1 MNPAGAGGLS
11 AAEVDALLAP
21 LEASQSALVAVSGG
35 PDSTA
40 LLLMAAEWAARR
52 ATTRI
57 AAATVDHG
65 LRPESAAEARGVAEL
80 CERLGVPHHI
90 LVWTGAKPST
100 RLQERAREA
109 RYRLLAEK
117 ARAIGA
123 DMVVTAHHADDQV
136 ETVLF
141 RLMRGSGVAG
151 LRGMEP
157 MSRREGVTIARPLLG
172 VGKSALVAFA
182 RARGAAF
189 VQDPSNAELRFAR
202 PRLRA
207 LISTL
212 AGEGLD
218 AEGLGRLARRAAEVD
233 EALARMTVEVEAR
246 LGKDGA
252 VDARVLFEAPIAIV
266 QRVLA
271 RRIAAAGG
279 REASRI
285 GLEKIEALALRLRDA
300 SIDGRALKA
309 NVGGALV
316 ELNAKG
322 RLRFSPEP
330 ARRTATVAAA
340 VGPTVHAAQRKSTSV
355 DLAAGSRRLGQRK
368 SVVGRVKP
376 AHDE

>member
-1 MNPAGAGGLS
+1 MPRIIVTRGAGGLS

-21 LEASQSALVAVSGG
+21 LEASRSALVAVSGG

-40 LLLMAAEWAARR
+40 LLRWPPNGRRGAR
-52 ATTRI
+52 TTRI

-80 CERLGVPHHI
+80 CERLGVPHRI

-279 REASRI
+279 RRQAGSGSRRSRRWRF
-285 GLEKIEALALRLRDA
+285 GCAMLRLTDARSRRMSGARSSSSTRRAGLGFRLSRRDEPPP
-300 SIDGRALKA
+300 SRPR
-309 NVGGALV
+309 LV
-316 ELNAKG
+316 RPSTRLNA
-322 RLRFSPEP
+322 SPP
-330 ARRTATVAAA
+330 L
-340 VGPTVHAAQRKSTSV
+340 V
-355 DLAAGSRRLGQRK
+355 DLAAGSLAPRPTEKRGW
-368 SVVGRVKP
+368 P
-376 AHDE
+376 

>member
-1 MNPAGAGGLS
+1 MNAAGAGGLA
-11 AAEVDALLAP
+11 AAEVETLLAP
-21 LEASQSALVAVSGG
+21 LEASQSVLVAASGG

-52 ATTRI
+52 KTTRI

-80 CERLGVPHHI
+80 CGRLGVPHHI
-90 LVWTGAKPST
+90 LVWTGVKPST

-109 RYRLLAEK
+109 RYRLLAEN

-123 DMVVTAHHADDQV
+123 DLVVTAHHADDQA

-157 MSRREGVTIARPLLG
+157 MSRRDGVTIARPLLG
-172 VGKSALVAFA
+172 VGKRALVAFA
-182 RARGAAF
+182 QARGAAF
-189 VQDPSNAELRFAR
+189 VDDPSNAELRFAR

-207 LISTL
+207 LIAGL
-212 AGEGLD
+212 ASEGLD
-218 AEGLGRLARRAAEVD
+218 AEGLARLARRAAEAD
-233 EALARMTVEVEAR
+233 EALGRMTAEVEAR
-246 LGKDGA
+246 VGRDGA

-266 QRVLA
+266 QRILA

-279 REASRI
+279 RDSMRI

-300 SIDGRALKA
+300 SIEGRALKA
-309 NVGGALV
+309 NVGGAVAQLDARGKL
-316 ELNAKG
+316 EFA
-322 RLRFSPEP
+322 PEP
-330 ARRTATVAAA
+330 ARRSAA
-340 VGPTVHAAQRKSTSV
+340 VK
-355 DLAAGSRRLGQRK
+355 AGL
-368 SVVGRVKP
+368 
-376 AHDE
+376 DD